1 MFAPVGCRCAGAL
14 FGLAGAPDDAEADE
28 GVVEAA
34 AVCWAEALAAQIS
47 STAAPAV
54 LAVLAALA
62 LASPW
67 GCRVVMAVSF

>member
-54 LAVLAALA
+54 LAVLA